1 MNVDLHQKH
10 SPPPPLY
17 IGISFACLHLPYDL
31 PDGEGPKKAQQEQ
44 EVNSST
50 APSSTPQAVLATLPT
65 MLHCPGCPGA
75 CTELGCTLV
84 GSPLDDLCIG
94 VFGFL

>member
-1 MNVDLHQKH
+1 MNVDLHQQH

-50 APSSTPQAVLATLPT
+50 APSSTPQAVLATLPRMLHYPQCYTVST
-65 MLHCPGCPGA
+65 MLRRFVLALSWVAH
-75 CTELGCTLV
+75 
-84 GSPLDDLCIG
+84 
-94 VFGFL
+94 